1 MVACKKTSGLCYIP
15 YNEVYIRVGGHGRI
29 VNGVDVATGEEA
41 EPSYE
46 TGLGLPIALFVRTA
60 TYGNLIS
67 LMRARARLVHVLGED
82 HMKGI
87 PLLLITPEQGVKVFT
102 ETLQGQFWKIA
113 AQSLNPFQ
121 NSNISHK
128 TTSNNADEAFMK
140 QKMSELIHLDE
151 TIQERL
157 TPEELARIAGG
168 FGATDESLEE
178 ILTNVMLSDKKR
190 NDATDDNN
198 TGQSESHQLQDVV
211 NEGLVYAVRSGDYHC
226 SRQLLILYSIV
237 ATRMADVED
246 DRDSIA
252 GSSHD
257 GNNIMERRLVRSPDL
272 AKGALMDL
280 SKRFA
285 APPPPPLDTDRLRS
299 ATNSDGLLAVLGA
312 AQVLKC
318 MKDGGAKRR
327 VDEVISALE
336 EWLEYGQ
343 SVAFRIASWQHQRAA
358 QRDLKIATESHS
370 NFMAF
375 AGTKVCSFP
384 VLYHSDVSLHVVSE
398 TRLADFDLLFWNR
411 RLPIEKP
418 LLNVCVTL
426 QKSPI
431 FRMPAFSWHFMK
443 LSRRCIRHACDWSCF
458 SMSWVWIIVI
468 LWHTW
473 VEAWNS
479 PPHVCPWPQ
488 PHARDPI
495 N

>member
-1 MVACKKTSGLCYIP
+1 MVACKKTSGLSCIP

-29 VNGVDVATGEEA
+29 VNGVDVATGEAA

-46 TGLGLPIALFVRTA
+46 TGLGLPMALFVRTA

-102 ETLQGQFWKIA
+102 ESLQGQFWKIA

-121 NSNISHK
+121 NSHISHK
-128 TTSNNADEAFMK
+128 TTSTNTDETFMT

-157 TPEELARIAGG
+157 TPKELARIAGG
-168 FGATDESLEE
+168 FGATDESVEE
-178 ILTNVMLSDKKR
+178 ILTKVMLNDRRR
-190 NDATDDNN
+190 NEATGTADDNSN
-198 TGQSESHQLQDVV
+198 GQSEESHQLQDVV

-237 ATRMADVED
+237 ATRMTDVD
-246 DRDSIA
+246 DDDDATNIA
-252 GSSHD
+252 GNPHD
-257 GNNIMERRLVRSPDL
+257 RNSIMERRLVRSPDL
-272 AKGALMDL
+272 AKSALMDL
-280 SKRFA
+280 SKTVA

-327 VDEVISALE
+327 VEEVISALE

-343 SVAFRIASWQHQRAA
+343 SVAFRISSWQNLRTA

-375 AGTKVCSFP
+375 AGTKVC
-384 VLYHSDVSLHVVSE
+384 
-398 TRLADFDLLFWNR
+398 
-411 RLPIEKP
+411 
-418 LLNVCVTL
+418 
-426 QKSPI
+426 
-431 FRMPAFSWHFMK
+431 
-443 LSRRCIRHACDWSCF
+443 
-458 SMSWVWIIVI
+458 
-468 LWHTW
+468 
-473 VEAWNS
+473 
-479 PPHVCPWPQ
+479 
-488 PHARDPI
+488 
-495 N
+495 